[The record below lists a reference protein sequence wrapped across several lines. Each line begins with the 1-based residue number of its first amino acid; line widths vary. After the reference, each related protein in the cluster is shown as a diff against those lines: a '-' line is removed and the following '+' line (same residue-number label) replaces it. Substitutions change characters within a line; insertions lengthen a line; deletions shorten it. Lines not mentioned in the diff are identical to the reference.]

1 VQTYQRSGGFQRTWL
16 VAKIFGGNLFEAK
29 FLRRA
34 AFPQKFHLDIGCECF
49 RLGKKFGHDR
59 LGKVQHYVAGF
70 DFAAFAGQT
79 FYLQR
84 AGIVG
89 HDAANLET
97 AVFFVKDIHGGAR
110 KKLVQIIT
118 AQVFCRRHAQV
129 SWRLFLFKHPLND
142 GFNAFV
148 ANGRRCGWHGHIAER
163 TGAAAAYF
171 CHKFASGR
179 LVIPVFRGD
188 IKDGWADGC
197 F

>member
-34 AFPQKFHLDIGCECF
+34 AFPQKFHLDFGGECF
-49 RLGKKFGHDR
+49 RLEKKFGHDR

-84 AGIVG
+84 TSVVG
-89 HDAANLET
+89 HDAADLET
-97 AVFFVKDIHGGAR
+97 AVFFVKDIHGSAR

-129 SWRLFLFKHPLND
+129 GFGLFLPQYPLND
-142 GFNAFV
+142 GLNAFF
-148 ANGRRCGWHGHIAER
+148 AN
-163 TGAAAAYF
+163 
-171 CHKFASGR
+171 
-179 LVIPVFRGD
+179 
-188 IKDGWADGC
+188 
-197 F
+197 